1 MDRRG
6 TYIVVLAPLL
16 NSTIGNGGEE
26 VDAEVVLVESL
37 EDLDLLVSVE
47 KFIATYLL
55 VDWAWA
61 RYHLRKDEAARGF
74 SLCRSPGTCICKSC
88 WSGRLQNV
96 NWYLQPS
103 TLDLHD
109 LYVVQ
114 RLDILPALQLGVD
127 NGV

>member
-16 NSTIGNGGEE
+16 NSSTGNGGEE

-37 EDLDLLVSVE
+37 EELDLLVSVE

-61 RYHLRKDEAARGF
+61 RYHLRKDEAVQGS
-74 SLCRSPGTCICKSC
+74 SLCCSQDTCICKSC
-88 WSGRLQNV
+88 WSGHLQNV
-96 NWYLQPS
+96 NWY
-103 TLDLHD
+103 
-109 LYVVQ
+109 
-114 RLDILPALQLGVD
+114 
-127 NGV
+127 